1 LKSLSGDRLTLRCR
15 GRCAIKPRSAPDLER
30 SAARAKKV
38 DGRVCCGAANMAERR
53 SVSTGSPYE
62 PIVGIARA
70 VRIGNLVAVAGTAH
84 LGPDGKTVGPGDP
97 KAQARRCFEISRV
110 ALEQLGAGLQ
120 DVIRT
125 RILLTRIQD
134 WKAVAEVHGE
144 FFRDIRPVN
153 TILQVS
159 SFIDPDWLIETEV
172 DAVLTEG

>member
-1 LKSLSGDRLTLRCR
+1 
-15 GRCAIKPRSAPDLER
+15 
-30 SAARAKKV
+30 
-38 DGRVCCGAANMAERR
+38 MAERR

-70 VRIGNLVAVAGTAH
+70 VRIGNLVAVAGTAP
-84 LGPDGKTVGPGDP
+84 LGPDGKTVGLGDTA
-97 KAQARRCFEISRV
+97 AQARRCFEISRA

-153 TILQVS
+153 TILQVNA
-159 SFIDPDWLIETEV
+159 FIDPDWLIETEV
-172 DAVLTEG
+172 DAVVADR